1 VARDLKRE
9 IRKPEK
15 VRLKQ
20 DPRRP
25 PHPLPAIP
33 PGKTC
38 NARNRT
44 KAGTGHEPKTPYC
57 KKWAGSNTDH
67 LGTGRCSLHGG
78 CQPVKSGYRRYS
90 DHPTLGTRI
99 AAAMDAPDI
108 LTLEPEVAVLQTLV
122 EDALKE
128 HIGEGHIPDA
138 TREAMSRMLL
148 ELGTLKEKAH
158 RIRLAWSDRRAAEF
172 LEWFSETLRRELQR
186 AFGEDD
192 QIASVILRMGAEADR
207 VRV

>member
-9 IRKPEK
+9 VRKPEK
-15 VRLKQ
+15 ARLKQ

-25 PHPLPAIP
+25 PHPLPMIP

-38 NARNRT
+38 NARNRAVSQKT
-44 KAGTGHEPKTPYC
+44 GRKAPYC
-57 KKWAGSNTDH
+57 GNEAGWGTSH
-67 LGTGRCSLHGG
+67 LGTGRCKKHGG
-78 CQPVKSGYRRYS
+78 CQPVKSGFRRYS
-90 DHPTLGTRI
+90 DHPTLGARI
-99 AAAMDAPDI
+99 AAAMDSADI

-128 HIGEGHIPDA
+128 HIGEGHVADS

-172 LEWFSETLRRELQR
+172 LDWFSETLRRELQH

-192 QIASVILRMGAEADR
+192 RIASVILRMGAEADR